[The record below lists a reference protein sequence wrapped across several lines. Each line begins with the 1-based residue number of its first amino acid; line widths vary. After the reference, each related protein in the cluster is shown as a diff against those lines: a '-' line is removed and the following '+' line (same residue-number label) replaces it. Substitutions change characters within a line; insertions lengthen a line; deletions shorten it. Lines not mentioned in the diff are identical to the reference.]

1 MQTSLNW
8 YTLPYMDDVRDFPL
22 NKYMSPDDRELVR
35 RSIRVSEVS
44 AGTVLFDSKTCK
56 GVLVVLS
63 GVVRVYSVSDS
74 GREITLYRLFEGDI
88 CTLSIS
94 CLMGSMPMQAM
105 IKADTDCRIAS
116 LSNDI
121 FAGIHAKYPEIQQYL
136 LSTMNARLNDVMWV
150 VEQIAFK
157 GIDSRLG
164 EYLLSRPSPIIYSTH
179 DQIAAEIGSA
189 REVVSRMLKYF
200 EKNGY
205 VELSRGKMKVIDA
218 AGLRRSLGLE
228 DGERV

>member
-1 MQTSLNW
+1 MEDA
-8 YTLPYMDDVRDFPL
+8 PEFPL
-22 NKYMSPDDRELVR
+22 DKYLSPEDRELVR
-35 RSIRVSEVS
+35 RNLRVSDVS

-63 GVVRVYSVSDS
+63 GIVRVYSVSES

-105 IKADTDCRIAS
+105 IKADTDCRVAS
-116 LSNDI
+116 LSNDV
-121 FAGIHAKYPEIQQYL
+121 FAGIHAKYPDIQRYL

-150 VEQIAFK
+150 VEQVAFK
-157 GIDSRLG
+157 GIDRRLA

-205 VELSRGKMKVIDA
+205 VELSRGKMKVVDA
-218 AGLRRSLGLE
+218 DGLRRSVGLE
-228 DGERV
+228 AGERD

>member
-1 MQTSLNW
+1 
-8 YTLPYMDDVRDFPL
+8 MDEIRAFPL
-22 NKYMSPDDRELVR
+22 DAYMTPEDRELVR
-35 RSIRVSEVS
+35 RNLRVSDVA
-44 AGTVLFDSKTCK
+44 AGTVLFDSNTCK
-56 GVLVVLS
+56 GVLLVLS
-63 GVVRVYSVSDS
+63 GVVRVYSVSDA

-94 CLMGSMPMQAM
+94 CLMGAMPMQAM

-116 LSNDI
+116 LSNDV
-121 FAGIHAKYPEIQQYL
+121 FGGIHAKYPEIQRYL
-136 LSTMNARLNDVMWV
+136 LAAMNARLSDVMWV

-157 GIDSRLG
+157 GIDRRLG

-205 VELSRGKMKVIDA
+205 VELSRGKMKVIDP
-218 AGLRRSLGLE
+218 AGLGRGIGLA
-228 DGERV
+228 DGERP

>member
-1 MQTSLNW
+1 
-8 YTLPYMDDVRDFPL
+8 MDATRDFPL
-22 NKYMSPDDRELVR
+22 DKYMTPEDRELVR
-35 RSIRVSEVS
+35 RNLRLSDVPS
-44 AGTVLFDSKTCK
+44 GTVLFDSRTCK

-63 GVVRVYSVSDS
+63 GVVRVYSLSET

-94 CLMGSMPMQAM
+94 CLMGAMPMQAM

-116 LSNDI
+116 LSNDV

-157 GIDSRLG
+157 GIDRRLG
-164 EYLLSRPSPIIYSTH
+164 EHLLSRPSPIIYSTH

-218 AGLRRSLGLE
+218 EGLRKSLGLAE
-228 DGERV
+228 GERR